1 MALKVLLLRKRLEEK
16 KIELEKVRAAAEA
29 FETRETELEQ
39 SIEEAQTDDE
49 KTAVEGL
56 VEQFEIDQAANAAS
70 VKSLEGEIESIE
82 KAIEEMERSQKP
94 PEASKKREDGKSM
107 EMHIRS
113 NFFGMNPEQRGAF
126 LARDD
131 IKDFLQRTRELGQ
144 QKRAVTGGELN
155 IPETMLELI
164 RETIPKYSK
173 LLKHVRVRPLKGKGR
188 QNVVGTVP
196 EAIWT
201 EMYGTLNELDIYFN
215 QIEMDGFKAGGFI
228 VVPNALLED
237 SDLNLAAEIM
247 SMLAQAIGIA
257 LDKAILYGKG
267 TKMPLGIITRLAQA
281 TQPSDYPA
289 KAPKWE
295 NLSVRNLI
303 KIDSS
308 LSDIKFFAAMV
319 QEAAKAKS
327 KYSRGTD
334 AKFWAMNEQTYAK
347 VVSKGLAFNSAGA
360 IVAQSTGVLPV
371 IGGAVELL
379 DFIPDGDIV
388 GGYGDLYVL
397 AERAGTTLAQSEHV
411 QFIEDN
417 TVFKATARY
426 DGKPAIPDG
435 FVVINIDNKA
445 PTTAIDFPPDKANT
459 AEEPTV

>member
-1 MALKVLLLRKRLEEK
+1 MALKVLLLRKKLEEK
-16 KIELEKVRAAAEA
+16 KTELEKVRAAARA
-29 FETRETELEQ
+29 FETREAELEQ
-39 SIEEAQTDDE
+39 SIGEAQTEEE
-49 KTAVEGL
+49 KTAVEEL
-56 VEQFEIDQAANAAS
+56 VEQYEADKAASDSS

-82 KAIEEMERSQKP
+82 KEIGEIERSQKP
-94 PEASKKREDGKSM
+94 PEAPQKRGDEKTV
-107 EMHIRS
+107 EMHTRS
-113 NFFGMNPEQRGAF
+113 NFFGMNPERRSAF
-126 LARDD
+126 LQRDD
-131 IKDFLQRTRELGQ
+131 VKDFLQRTRELGQ

-173 LLKHVRVRPLKGKGR
+173 LMKHVRVRPLSGKGR

-196 EAIWT
+196 EAIWS

-237 SDLNLAAEIM
+237 SDLNLAGEIM
-247 SMLAQAIGIA
+247 DMLAQAIGIA

-267 TKMPLGIITRLAQA
+267 TKMPLGFITRLAQ
-281 TQPSDYPA
+281 TVQPSDYPA

-295 NLSVRNLI
+295 NLSVSNLI

-308 LSDIKFFAAMV
+308 LSDVKFFAAMV

-327 KYSRGTD
+327 KYSRGSD
-334 AKFWAMNEQTYAK
+334 SKFWAMNERTYAK

-360 IVAQSTGVLPV
+360 IVAQSNGVMPV
-371 IGGAVELL
+371 IGGTVELL
-379 DFIPDGDIV
+379 DFIPDGDIA

-445 PTTAIDFPPDKANT
+445 PVTAIDFPPDKANT
-459 AEEPTV
+459 AEEPTA